1 MGALVFLE
9 DTLVGMLVEH
19 NYLLLVKKVSY
30 FNKLIEKLKDQ
41 ESHASTSF
49 SKGKP

>member
-1 MGALVFLE
+1 MGALVFLA
-9 DTLVGMLVEH
+9 DTLVGILIKH
-19 NYLLLVKKVSY
+19 DYLLLVKKVSY
-30 FNKLIEKLKDQ
+30 FNEVIEKLKDQ